1 MERVAGGRRNSVWST
16 LLSSPDM
23 FAETLLSAPS
33 RTPKLSILVL
43 GGAHR
48 YLMGRAGLSPPKP

>member
-1 MERVAGGRRNSVWST
+1 MERVAGGRGDSVGST

-23 FAETLLSAPS
+23 FAETPLSAPS
-33 RTPKLSILVL
+33 RTPKLSILVP

-48 YLMGRAGLSPPKP
+48 YLMGCAGLGPPKP